1 MSAGGNVMRPQ
12 SISFQFIALIELI
25 AWMDWLTQRQYYNSK
40 YIDAEEKDVSRNQID
55 ESIEW
60 FDENEVVDSAR
71 YTVKA
76 MNVCERYER

>member
-1 MSAGGNVMRPQ
+1 METKLNGLSDEVAKRH
-12 SISFQFIALIELI
+12 ISFMVSFHAFSFTSVNAVRTNE
-25 AWMDWLTQRQYYNSK
+25 WRYYNSK

-71 YTVKA
+71 YTF
-76 MNVCERYER
+76 NVMS